1 LDRKT
6 RKLLTILGQHQPK
19 ADGDCLYVPRK
30 WRRRGLM
37 KLEEVYIVEVMKVKE
52 YVDSQ
57 EHKLSSVTKR
67 ITGRNKTNK

>member
-1 LDRKT
+1 
-6 RKLLTILGQHQPK
+6 
-19 ADGDCLYVPRK
+19 
-30 WRRRGLM
+30 M